1 MTVFQFVKKP
11 FVLLLLSAAFLTA
24 CHTPRDIAYLQ
35 NVEPYTVFPTPED
48 GYIRFQ
54 PGDKLNIRVHSRDKE
69 QMRLFNV
76 WGGYGGWGGGYW
88 GDGDGYGDG
97 YGYGGGYGY
106 GYGDQGAYT
115 VDEDGNIDF
124 PVLGNVNIAGMTRI
138 EVEKTFKSLL
148 LERNLMTDPT
158 ITVTFSNMNVAV
170 LGNVKYPGLRRLT
183 KDRTTILE
191 ALSMTRDLDIDGI
204 RTNILVMR
212 QEEETRV
219 AYRIDISDADDIYN
233 SPVYYVKQ
241 NDVIYIEPNNK
252 AKRNST
258 VMGSTAYQPG
268 FWISLVSSVASM
280 ITSVAAVL
288 YLVNATGNN

>member
-35 NVEPYTVFPTPED
+35 DVKPYSVFPTPED
-48 GYIRFQ
+48 GQIRFES
-54 PGDKLNIRVHSRDKE
+54 GDKLNIRVHSRDKE
-69 QMRLFNV
+69 QMRLYNI
-76 WGGYGGWGGGYW
+76 WGGWGGNWDY
-88 GDGDGYGDG
+88 GYGDNDW
-97 YGYGGGYGY
+97 GYGY
-106 GYGDQGAYT
+106 GYGYGRGDQGAYT

-138 EVEKTFKSLL
+138 EVERTIKSLL

-170 LGNVKYPGLRRLT
+170 LGNVKNPGLRPLS
-183 KDRTTILE
+183 KDRTTLLE

-204 RTNILVMR
+204 RTNVLVMR
-212 QEEETRV
+212 QEGESRV
-219 AYRIDISDADDIYN
+219 AYRVDLSDAEDIYN

-241 NDVIYIEPNNK
+241 NDVIYIEPNDK

-268 FWISLVSSVASM
+268 FWISLVSSIASM
-280 ITSVAAVL
+280 IMSVAAVV
-288 YLVNATGNN
+288 YLVNANN